1 MDKDNAEYV
10 VRDFAPV
17 DRHVEELAKRERIL
31 TWRLFIDNLK
41 RLAIPLILIACA
53 IAIILIA
60 LGFFIW
66 LIKKDKIK
74 ETEKVITKEIIKEV
88 PIISERVN
96 VVEVPK
102 FVPVYPNAENII
114 LGQGS
119 VLNYSPI
126 IQKGFTRELR
136 EVLGNENLTASEKVK
151 RIENNLNAYKREG
164 LVDNNL
170 FWQKLDS
177 LLKDNSMNSEEK
189 LKTFQ
194 TILQELDDDQLPE
207 IDVEPESNQSNLSSD
222 QNEVDKT
229 KKELEKRLTDNNLD
243 ISNKP
248 LRISL
253 IWNDTND
260 LDLHVITPNNSYIDY
275 RRKYMN
281 GILIGKLEVDKN
293 ADNRS
298 LTNTPVEN
306 ISFSNAINGTYE
318 IYVSIFKVQPPYSIG
333 DTKYKI
339 IVDQAGKRNKVINGS
354 IKRSLARGGSAKKIK
369 VASIEYNSN

>member
-114 LGQGS
+114 LGQGG

-136 EVLGNENLTASEKVK
+136 EVLGNEDLTASEKVK
-151 RIENNLNAYKREG
+151 RIENNFNAYKREG

-189 LKTFQ
+189 LKKFQ
-194 TILQELDDDQLPE
+194 TILQELDNDQLPE
-207 IDVEPESNQSNLSSD
+207 IDVEPESNQSNLSDD
-222 QNEVDKT
+222 QNEVDET

>member
-66 LIKKDKIK
+66 LIKKDKIM

-114 LGQGS
+114 RGQGV
-119 VLNYSPI
+119 VLNHSPI
-126 IQKGFTRELR
+126 IQKGFTRTLR
-136 EVLGNENLTASEKVK
+136 EVLENENLTASEKVK
-151 RIENNLNAYKREG
+151 GIEDNFNAYRREG

-170 FWQKLDS
+170 FWRKVDT

-189 LKTFQ
+189 LKGFQ
-194 TILQELDDDQLPE
+194 TILQELDNEKLPE
-207 IDVEPESNQSNLSSD
+207 IDVEPESNQSDLSDD
-222 QNEVDKT
+222 QNEVDET
-229 KKELEKRLTDNNLD
+229 KKELEKRLTDNDLD
-243 ISNKP
+243 ISDKP

-281 GILIGKLEVDKN
+281 GRLIGKLEVDKN

-298 LTNTPVEN
+298 LTNAPVEN
-306 ISFSNAINGTYE
+306 ISFSNAIDGTYE
-318 IYVSIFKVQPPYSIG
+318 IYVSIFKVQQPYSIG